1 MNVMRSFRVSKTDA
15 QSSNEEFCIFVYEAT
30 IGLGLRFFG
39 AHSTPDLH
47 GRRTV
52 MYT

>member
-15 QSSNEEFCIFVYEAT
+15 QSSNEEFGIFVYEPA
-30 IGLGLRFFG
+30 IRMGLRFFG
-39 AHSTPDLH
+39 AHYTPDLH